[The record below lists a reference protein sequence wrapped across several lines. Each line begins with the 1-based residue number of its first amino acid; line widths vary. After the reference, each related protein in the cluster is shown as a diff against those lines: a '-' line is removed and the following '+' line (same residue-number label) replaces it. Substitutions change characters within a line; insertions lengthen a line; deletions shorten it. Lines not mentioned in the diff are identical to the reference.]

1 VFAPRRL
8 YATRL
13 SSGANVAPPRVP
25 LGDVLQ
31 APYLVAERGVRGSGR
46 VIDGVD
52 IPGIDERH
60 QITNFQL
67 YDRMLMTPPAG
78 SLGSERER
86 YVAYELGP
94 LVEGVGQVVVPIA
107 LLQVVRSA
115 RGDEPSTV
123 EVLQLYGSLN
133 ANTRVVPVDTAGA
146 GANATPIEVSENA
159 GRIGTV
165 RAIHRPS
172 VLPSLNYYVLFDL
185 SSSDGMKIGDEIE
198 IFRSR
203 RENGADDG
211 ITRPEVSIGTGQVVR
226 VTQYGATARVTSQ
239 EQPAIRVGESVR
251 LTARMP

>member
-8 YATRL
+8 NAARLATV
-13 SSGANVAPPRVP
+13 ANVTPPRVP
-25 LGDVLQ
+25 IGDVLQ
-31 APYLVAERGVRGSGR
+31 APFFVAEHGLRGTGH

-60 QITNFQL
+60 GTTNFQL
-67 YDRMLMTPPAG
+67 YDRLLMTPPAG
-78 SLGSERER
+78 SIGSDRER
-86 YVAYELGP
+86 YIAYELGP
-94 LVEGVGQVVVPIA
+94 LVEGVGQVIVPTA

-123 EVLQLYGSLN
+123 EVLELYGSLN
-133 ANTRVVPVDTAGA
+133 ADTRVIALDTTGA
-146 GANATPIEVSENA
+146 GANAVPGAVSVDA
-159 GRIGTV
+159 GRTGTV
-165 RAIHRPS
+165 RAIHRTS

-185 SSSDGMKIGDEIE
+185 SSSDGMKIGDEVE

-203 RENGADDG
+203 RENGSDDG
-211 ITRPEVSIGTGQVVR
+211 VMRPEVSIGTGQVVR

-239 EQPAIRVGESVR
+239 DQPAIRVGESVR